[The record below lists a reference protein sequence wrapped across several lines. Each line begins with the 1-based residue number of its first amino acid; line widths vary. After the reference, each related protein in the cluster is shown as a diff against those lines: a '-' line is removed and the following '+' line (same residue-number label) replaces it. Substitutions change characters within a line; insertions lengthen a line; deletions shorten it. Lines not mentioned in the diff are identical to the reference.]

1 MVEVG
6 KQNWMCIEVIRT
18 MEKKEFKKIINDCLL
33 SNGFVKKGKLYY
45 KDSDEVICSLGLQK
59 SNHANCYYVNVGIV
73 IKEIN
78 PSLELPR
85 DVDGDIRCRFYF
97 EVDEKKVDCL
107 PIDQLSESNVII
119 TSLKKNILELVDPS
133 LKLEGLKKLLNDKP
147 VLLYQTKM
155 VVKKYL
161 GIEG

>member
-1 MVEVG
+1 MLTSHAEG
-6 KQNWMCIEVIRT
+6 LAADNP
-18 MEKKEFKKIINDCLL
+18 FGYD
-33 SNGFVKKGKLYY
+33 

-59 SNHANCYYVNVGIV
+59 SNYSNCYYVNVGIV

-78 PSLELPR
+78 PNLELPR

-97 EVDEKKVDCL
+97 EVDGNQIDCL
-107 PIDQLSESNVII
+107 PIDKLSERNVIA
-119 TSLKKNILELVDPS
+119 SLEKNILELVDPS
-133 LKLEGLKKLLNDKP
+133 LEPEGIKKLLNDKP

-155 VVKKYL
+155 VVKKHL